1 MVVLEN
7 DNFKIEISEDGGALS
22 SIYDKKN
29 NTELMYEPD
38 SRSWNGK
45 DVVIFP
51 FVARLKDSKYMV
63 DDKEYHL
70 KNHGIIRYRKLNVSY
85 KSETEAVLNLNYD
98 KDTLSIYPYK
108 FNFFIKYTLD
118 DNKLSIRYKV
128 VNVDNKNIYYE
139 LGGHPAL
146 KVDGEDTG
154 YSFEIKN
161 TILEFENDIVTNKYY
176 LNEDGSL
183 ITGKSINQIP
193 RLLAVTK
200 NLITEAK
207 TIILDASD
215 INSVKLKTLGYEYLF
230 DLSEAPILALWT
242 YPGYGDYLCVE
253 PWWGIPDIIN
263 PNPELKDK
271 PMMRS
276 LNPNESE
283 EVGYSITII
292 R

>member
-1 MVVLEN
+1 MHNEVEYYNISKKIFAELEN
-7 DNFKIEISEDGGALS
+7 NSLESKIIKTLTL
-22 SIYDKKN
+22 IYCLN
-29 NTELMYEPD
+29 QFERLAPTNELLHD
-38 SRSWNGK
+38 
-45 DVVIFP
+45 
-51 FVARLKDSKYMV
+51 
-63 DDKEYHL
+63 
-70 KNHGIIRYRKLNVSY
+70 
-85 KSETEAVLNLNYD
+85 
-98 KDTLSIYPYK
+98 IY
-108 FNFFIKYTLD
+108 
-118 DNKLSIRYKV
+118 S
-128 VNVDNKNIYYE
+128 
-139 LGGHPAL
+139 
-146 KVDGEDTG
+146 DTG

-193 RLLAVTK
+193 RLLDVTK
-200 NLITEAK
+200 ELITEAK